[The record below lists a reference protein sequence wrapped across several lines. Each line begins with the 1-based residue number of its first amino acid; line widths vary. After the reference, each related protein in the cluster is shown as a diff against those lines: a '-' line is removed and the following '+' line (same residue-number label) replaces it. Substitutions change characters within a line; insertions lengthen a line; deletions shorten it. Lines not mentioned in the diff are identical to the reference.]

1 MNTFKFLTVA
11 ALTTIFV
18 SCSDSK
24 STVETGN
31 KEQTKTE
38 TQQNNDFS
46 TGIYTATLPCADCM
60 GIETYITFQQDKKA
74 VKSTSLF
81 RQRRY
86 F

>member
-11 ALTTIFV
+11 ALTFIFV

-24 STVETGN
+24 STVETAN

-46 TGIYTATLPCADCM
+46 DQYQNLCLS
-60 GIETYITFQQDKKA
+60 KN
-74 VKSTSLF
+74 VL
-81 RQRRY
+81 
-86 F
+86 